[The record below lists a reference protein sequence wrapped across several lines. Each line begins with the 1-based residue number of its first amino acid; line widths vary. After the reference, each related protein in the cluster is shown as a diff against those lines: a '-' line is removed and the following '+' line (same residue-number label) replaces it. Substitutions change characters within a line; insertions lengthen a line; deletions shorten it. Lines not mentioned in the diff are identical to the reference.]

1 MRIANRCLAIL
12 TIAALL
18 APGMRWA
25 SLRTPVEACACAPA
39 ACMCV
44 GHHYV
49 FGHTPICSMVNG
61 GKCGLESHD
70 SYLGSILSTLIYMP
84 TEHPWLNPTVS
95 WSSGHNIADLSLL
108 PSHAPVLEQ
117 PPRPTL

>member
-1 MRIANRCLAIL
+1 MRIANRLLAIM

-25 SLRTPVEACACAPA
+25 SLRTPVEACACAPG
-39 ACMCV
+39 ACTCV
-44 GHHYV
+44 GHHHTL
-49 FGHTPICSMVNG
+49 GHTPICCMVNG

-70 SYLGSILSTLIYMP
+70 SYLSSILSILIYVP
-84 TEHPWLNPTVS
+84 TEHPWLNPTAS
-95 WSSGHNIADLSLL
+95 WSFGHNITDLSLL
-108 PSHAPVLEQ
+108 PSHDRVPDQ

>member
-1 MRIANRCLAIL
+1 MTLRCLVIL

-25 SLRTPVEACACAPA
+25 SLHNRLQACACVPA

-44 GHHYV
+44 GHHHA

-70 SYLGSILSTLIYMP
+70 SYLSSILSTLIYAP
-84 TEHPWLNPTVS
+84 TEHALPNPLAPWSLGPRIT
-95 WSSGHNIADLSLL
+95 DLSPL
-108 PSHAPVLEQ
+108 PSHGRIPEQ